1 MLFHGIRP
9 KEKRLESRAA
19 GRSWVLAQSALGLNQ
34 LAGSRKRAPIV
45 SSLALVELLVG
56 GFDQFGAGT
65 AVIRI
70 TCAE

>member
-1 MLFHGIRP
+1 M
-9 KEKRLESRAA
+9 S
-19 GRSWVLAQSALGLNQ
+19 LALARSALGLNQ

-65 AVIRI
+65 AVILI
-70 TCAE
+70 TYAE